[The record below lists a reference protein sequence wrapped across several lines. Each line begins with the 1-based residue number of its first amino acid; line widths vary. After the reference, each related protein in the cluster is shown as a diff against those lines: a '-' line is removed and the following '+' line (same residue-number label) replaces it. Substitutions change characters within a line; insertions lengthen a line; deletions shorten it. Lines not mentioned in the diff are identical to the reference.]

1 MLRVGFC
8 SIAVTFGIAI
18 QQDPEGPYFP
28 AGLPDDCCPNLK
40 NFTNLAREDPEA
52 ALQEILNSPLHSLV
66 NPITIPEAAPMLPDN
81 GAHPIV
87 LTHGVTD
94 SCFSDFMVNVT
105 AAAGARAKTHA
116 VCIAQGKDYLHDY
129 LNSLLVSMDDSIDNF
144 AAQVRADPKL
154 KHGFNG
160 IGISQ
165 GAILMRGYIEK
176 YNDPPVKSFL
186 SIHGIPVGVAGLPK
200 CFQQGK
206 PLGLVCK
213 AVDEV
218 LSDLAY
224 NPTIQG
230 FAFPADEFRDPFK
243 TKTQYFLDSQ
253 LAELNNENPLRVN
266 HTYKEN
272 FAKVERFAM
281 VKAWQDTTVYPNEG
295 SWFGQYADN
304 SYKVI
309 ETMNETELYKNDTY
323 GLRTVDEQGRV
334 CFETTPGDHMA
345 FSDDTLN
352 TWIDRHFL
360 NRSACVAPDPA
371 PVPTPKH
378 CRACT
383 TIVGLMEVGA
393 PTVHLVSD
401 LLKFY
406 CWIKPI
412 GVASEVVCDVL
423 ATSVAT
429 IAYFMQQ
436 GYKPEDICEHL
447 NMCAPES
454 ASFIA

>member
-1 MLRVGFC
+1 M
-8 SIAVTFGIAI
+8 
-18 QQDPEGPYFP
+18 
-28 AGLPDDCCPNLK
+28 
-40 NFTNLAREDPEA
+40 
-52 ALQEILNSPLHSLV
+52 SL
-66 NPITIPEAAPMLPDN
+66 
-81 GAHPIV
+81 
-87 LTHGVTD
+87 
-94 SCFSDFMVNVT
+94 
-105 AAAGARAKTHA
+105 
-116 VCIAQGKDYLHDY
+116 
-129 LNSLLVSMDDSIDNF
+129 DDSVDDF

-154 KHGFNG
+154 KNGFNA

-165 GAILMRGYIEK
+165 GAILTRAYIHK
-176 YNDPPVKSFL
+176 YNDPPVKAFL

-206 PLGLVCK
+206 PLGLVCR

-243 TKTQYFLDSQ
+243 TKIKPFLEGQ
-253 LAELNNENPLRVN
+253 LADINNENPLRFN
-266 HTYKEN
+266 QTYKDN

-281 VKAWQDTTVYPNEG
+281 VKAWGDTTVYPSEG

-304 SYKVI
+304 SYKII
-309 ETMNETELYKNDTY
+309 ERINETELYKNDTY
-323 GLRTVDEQGRV
+323 GLRTVDEQGRI
-334 CFETTPGDHMA
+334 CFETTPGDHMQ
-345 FSDDTLN
+345 FTDDTLF
-352 TWIDRHFL
+352 TWMDRHFL
-360 NRSACVAPDPA
+360 NRSSCVAPDPA

-383 TIVGLMEVGA
+383 TIVGLMEAGA
-393 PTVHLVSD
+393 PTVHVAAD

-412 GVASEVVCDVL
+412 GVASTVVCDVL
-423 ATSVAT
+423 ANSVAT
-429 IAYFMQQ
+429 IAYFMQK
-436 GYKPEDICEHL
+436 GYKARDICEHL
-447 NMCAPES
+447 SMCAPEA